1 MSGATFPD
9 LGVNR
14 PWAAAVAI
22 DCHHGHLDPAAATMP
37 AAPEVAAR
45 PAEANRRFLDGAR
58 ALGIPVAH
66 CVATYRDAG
75 EIAANPF
82 WRTRARDP
90 NATRRNVLKHNIAGM
105 PGCEIMPGL
114 RHPSDIVV
122 ATKKRYDCFVATDL
136 DFALRARGVDTLLIT
151 GINTNSCV
159 LATAIAANVRD
170 YAVVVVRDCV
180 DTMDGRAHHDAA
192 LLCLSTAF
200 AHVMDAAEALE
211 MAAGWRGR
219 AGEGDAA

>member
-1 MSGATFPD
+1 MIAPD
-9 LGVNR
+9 IGIDAPR
-14 PWAAAVAI
+14 AAIVAI
-22 DCHHGHLDPAAATMP
+22 DCHRGHLDQAVATMP
-37 AAPEVAAR
+37 AAPDVAGRLVA
-45 PAEANRRFLDGAR
+45 ANRRFLDAAR
-58 ALGIPVAH
+58 AHGLPVVH

-90 NATRRNVLKHNIAGM
+90 SATRKNVLRHNLAGM
-105 PGCEIMPGL
+105 PGCEVMPGL
-114 RHPSDIVV
+114 RHDGDILV

-136 DFALRARGVDTLLIT
+136 DFLLRARGIDTLLIT

-170 YAVVVVRDCV
+170 YAVIVVDDCV
-180 DTMDGRAHHDAA
+180 DTMDTPAHHEAA

-200 AHVMDAAEALE
+200 GHVMDSAAALA
-211 MAAGWRGR
+211 MIAAWSRPQG
-219 AGEGDAA
+219 AAA